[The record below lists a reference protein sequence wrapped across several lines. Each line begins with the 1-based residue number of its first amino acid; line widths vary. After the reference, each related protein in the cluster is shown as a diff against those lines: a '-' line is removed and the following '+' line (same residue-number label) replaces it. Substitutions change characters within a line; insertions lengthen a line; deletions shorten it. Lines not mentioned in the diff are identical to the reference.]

1 MYTIDM
7 IQQDVIQRVKVA
19 GLFLLQVYKVT
30 TGTLLSLFVPQSC
43 GDTMCTLSQNY
54 ENEDVYHKL
63 CLYWNVFSMIT
74 FYSYYFV
81 ELKREN
87 WSIEYLDVDNN
98 QPDNHLKQ
106 VLKTEPELDKRMD
119 QLNLFYYR
127 TLVINMGVY
136 SVNLGLT
143 IKLLSDNYY
152 NSSTLSC
159 FVSFVLLVMMKLYNS
174 WVVAKE
180 SLVNDKMMSAYMSE
194 FISFNILDEDYQTNK
209 ENSQEKLEEKLD
221 EKEEEIVPRP

>member
-7 IQQDVIQRVKVA
+7 IQQDVIQRVKVT

-87 WSIEYLDVDNN
+87 WSIEYLEDNN
-98 QPDNHLKQ
+98 QHDNHLKQ

-194 FISFNILDEDYQTNK
+194 FVSFNILDEDYQRNK
-209 ENSQEKLEEKLD
+209 ENSQEQVEDKLD
-221 EKEEEIVPRP
+221 EKEEDIVPRP

>member
-127 TLVINMGVY
+127 TLVVTMGVY
-136 SVNLGLT
+136 SINLGLT

-152 NSSTLSC
+152 NSSTFSC

-194 FISFNILDEDYQTNK
+194 FVSFNILDEDYQKNK
-209 ENSQEKLEEKLD
+209 ENSQEQLEEKLD
-221 EKEEEIVPRP
+221 EKEEDIVPRP